1 MSSATTPTTFESSQ
15 AATLNPGRTLFRLKL
30 AAHSVFG
37 FLILLDSLFLILCY
51 VTFDF
56 YGALPSP
63 FFAWLRR
70 DALVAHVLYFPAF
83 AAALLAAD
91 AGLDGKRKQWVV
103 RASGAFLLLQLS
115 IGFLLYLL
123 PGIREFFGWAMLF
136 GPNIR
141 MPSGEIAT
149 YCESVACLIP
159 LAWISMIHIGA
170 SFRDVNWKRPGN
182 TLSPGAFIT
191 AGVATPILYQLA
203 ARGRESVAGQPFSF
217 ITLDFSIA
225 AHVLIFLGIFL
236 LLQWIRV
243 IALRFRNPG
252 LAEFALR
259 CLAVWVLLAVVMRK
273 IIFSLLAFNNGWADW
288 YAAVFSLVLV
298 LFVAALVLKTR
309 QQRAHSGKD
318 KSSLPQLHSWPGR
331 SVALAVILIFF
342 YLCAFKLAPIDW
354 AHIMGSLTA
363 LAIWALLIWFFAALR
378 RREKPY
384 APWLLVVLSVLVF
397 AGLAGTRMAIA
408 KPGLGDSLEQY
419 AAYDASLFVVQNSF
433 KPAMEDDKY
442 GAWYDFLTAHAAI
455 RVPVAAP
462 EVALTPELKATKT
475 EKPNIFFFV
484 IDALRRDYV
493 SPYNPAVTFTPHF
506 GEFAKDSAVFQNAYS
521 PYAGTA
527 LADPAL
533 FSGFQQLNKIF
544 PKPLARENNL
554 QPMLNLDGYDSY
566 VSFNSIVGAMSAG
579 FPGITPLDTDR
590 SDQLDFGPIVQELEG
605 DILNR
610 KDPQQPIFAFAQP
623 TNVHTLFLAW
633 HGGKVEV
640 KPHPGFNDEYA
651 SGVERVDKT
660 FGDFIAFLKKQG
672 LYENSIIIVTA
683 DHGESLGEM
692 GRVSHVSNVAP
703 EVIRIPLM
711 IHLPARLKSQ
721 MVWNAEDVVMLHDL
735 TPTLYY
741 LLGHRPIHNDPL
753 VGRPLFTLTQ
763 AEQKHATQ
771 DHYFL
776 MSSYE
781 AVFGI
786 LSGDQQNLFF
796 VDATLH
802 RNFYYDLK
810 ADPHALRNKV
820 TVQIRDYY
828 EPLIRRDLEKI
839 DAFYGLSEQQLAR

>member
-1 MSSATTPTTFESSQ
+1 M
-15 AATLNPGRTLFRLKL
+15 LNPGNTLFRLKL

-56 YGALPSP
+56 YGALASP

-70 DALVAHVLYFPAF
+70 DAFLAHVLYFPTF
-83 AAALLAAD
+83 AAALLGAD

-103 RASGAFLLLQLS
+103 RAAGAFLLLQLS
-115 IGFLLYLL
+115 LGFLLYIL
-123 PGIREFFGWAMLF
+123 PGIKEFFGWAMLF

-149 YCESVACLIP
+149 YCESIACLIP
-159 LAWISMIHIGA
+159 LAWISIIHIA
-170 SFRDVNWKRPGN
+170 TCFRAVNWKKPGN
-182 TLSPGAFIT
+182 TLSLGAFIA
-191 AGVATPILYQLA
+191 AGVAAPVLYQLA
-203 ARGRESVAGQPFSF
+203 ARSREAVAGQAFSF
-217 ITLDFSIA
+217 VALGFSIA
-225 AHVLIFLGIFL
+225 AHLLIFLGIFV

-243 IALRFRNPG
+243 IAFRFRNPG

-259 CLAVWVLLAVVMRK
+259 CLAVWGLLAIVMRK
-273 IIFSLLAFNNGWADW
+273 IVFSLLAFNNGLADW
-288 YAAVFSLVLV
+288 YASVFSLVLV
-298 LFVAALVLKTR
+298 LFVVALVLKIR
-309 QQRAHSGKD
+309 HQRADTGKEQ
-318 KSSLPQLHSWPGR
+318 SNSPRFHSWLSR
-331 SVALAVILIFF
+331 SLALAAILVFF
-342 YLCAFKLAPIDW
+342 FLCAFKLAPIDW
-354 AHIMGSLTA
+354 AHILGSLTA
-363 LAIWALLIWFFAALR
+363 LAMWALLIWFFIALR
-378 RREKPY
+378 RRERTY
-384 APWLLVVLSVLVF
+384 APWLLSVLTVVVF
-397 AGLAGTRMAIA
+397 AGLAGMRIAIA
-408 KPGLGDSLEQY
+408 KPSLGDSLEQY

-442 GAWYDFLTAHAAI
+442 GAWYDFLTEHAAI
-455 RVPVAAP
+455 RVPVTAP
-462 EVALTPELKATKT
+462 EVALTPELKPSKI

-493 SPYNPAVTFTPHF
+493 SAYNPAVTFTPHF
-506 GEFAKDSAVFQNAYS
+506 GEFAKDCVVFENAYS

-533 FSGFQQLNKIF
+533 FAGFQQLNKIF

-566 VSFNSIVGAMSAG
+566 VSFNSIVGAMSAD

-610 KDPQQPIFAFAQP
+610 KDPWRPIFAFAQP

-651 SGVERVDKT
+651 SAVERVDKT
-660 FGDFIAFLKKQG
+660 FGDFIAFLKQQG
-672 LYENSIIIVTA
+672 LYENSVIIVTA

-692 GRVSHVSNVAP
+692 GRVSHVSNVTP
-703 EVIRIPLM
+703 EVIRIPLI
-711 IHLPARLKSQ
+711 IHLPGRLKSQ

-741 LLGHRPIHNDPL
+741 LLGHRPINNDPM

-763 AEQKHATQ
+763 AEQKRSTP

-776 MSSYE
+776 MSSYG

-786 LSGDQQNLFF
+786 LSADQQNLFF

-820 TVQIRDYY
+820 TVQIRDHY

-839 DAFYGLSEQQLAR
+839 DSFYGLSEQQLAR

>member
-1 MSSATTPTTFESSQ
+1 MSSATTPTTFDRSEALTLSS
-15 AATLNPGRTLFRLKL
+15 GKTLFRLKL
-30 AAHSVFG
+30 AAHSAFG

-56 YGALPSP
+56 YGALSSP

-83 AAALLAAD
+83 AAALLATE
-91 AGLDGKRKQWVV
+91 AGLDAKRKQWVRWAV
-103 RASGAFLLLQLS
+103 AAFLLLQILL
-115 IGFLLYLL
+115 GFVLYIL
-123 PGIREFFGWAMLF
+123 PGIKEFFGWAMLF

-141 MPSGEIAT
+141 MPSGEVVT
-149 YCESVACLIP
+149 YCESIACLVP
-159 LAWISMIHIGA
+159 LAWISLIHIA
-170 SFRDVNWKRPGN
+170 TSVRVVAWKEPRN
-182 TLSPGAFIT
+182 RLSLTAFLA
-191 AGVATPILYQLA
+191 AGVATPLLYQVA
-203 ARGRESVAGQPFSF
+203 ARGREAVAGQPFSW
-217 ITLDFSIA
+217 TTVSFSIA
-225 AHVLIFLGIFL
+225 AHVSIFLGIFL

-243 IALRFRNPG
+243 VALLFRNSG

-259 CLAVWVLLAVVMRK
+259 CLATWVLLALVMRK
-273 IIFSLLAFNNGWADW
+273 IIFSLLAFNNGLADW
-288 YAAVFSLVLV
+288 YAAVFSLVIV
-298 LFVAALVLKTR
+298 LFVAALVLKIR
-309 QQRAHSGKD
+309 EQLAGAGKN
-318 KSSLPQLHSWPGR
+318 KSRFPGLRSWLGR
-331 SVALAVILIFF
+331 SLTFAAILAFF

-354 AHIMGSLTA
+354 AHILGSLTA
-363 LAIWALLIWFFAALR
+363 LAMWALLIWFFAAIR
-378 RREKPY
+378 SHEKTY
-384 APWLLVVLSVLVF
+384 SPWLLSVLSILAF
-397 AGLAGTRMAIA
+397 AGLASTRIAIA
-408 KPGLGDSLEQY
+408 RPGLGDSLEQY
-419 AAYDASLFVVQNSF
+419 ATYDASLFVVQNSF

-442 GAWYDFLTAHAAI
+442 GPWYDFLSDHAAI
-455 RVPVAAP
+455 RVPVTAP
-462 EVALTPELKATKT
+462 EVALTPELEASKT
-475 EKPNIFFFV
+475 EKPHIFFFV
-484 IDALRRDYV
+484 IDALRRDYL
-493 SPYNPAVTFTPHF
+493 SAYNPAVTFTPHF
-506 GEFAKDSAVFQNAYS
+506 EEFAKDSVTFQNAYS

-544 PKPLARENNL
+544 PKPLARENKL

-566 VSFNSIVGAMSAG
+566 VSFNSIVSAMSAD

-610 KDPQQPIFAFAQP
+610 KDQRKPIFAFAQP

-692 GRVSHVSNVAP
+692 GRVSHVSNVTP
-703 EVIRIPLM
+703 EVIRIPLI
-711 IHLPARLKSQ
+711 IHLPQRLKSQ
-721 MVWNAEDVVMLHDL
+721 MVWNAEGVAMLHDL

-741 LLGHRPIHNDPL
+741 LLGHRPISDDPM

-763 AEQKHATQ
+763 AEQKPPP

-776 MSSYE
+776 MSSYG

-786 LSGDQQNLFF
+786 LSADQQNLFF